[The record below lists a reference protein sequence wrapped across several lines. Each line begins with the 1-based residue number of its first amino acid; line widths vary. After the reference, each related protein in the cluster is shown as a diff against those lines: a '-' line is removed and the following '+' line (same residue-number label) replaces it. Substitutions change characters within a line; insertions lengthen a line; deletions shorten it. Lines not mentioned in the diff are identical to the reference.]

1 MNDSQ
6 QALADLEQRERER
19 THIQSLKVG
28 FNKIFGYYIEITK
41 PNLKLVPPHY
51 IRKQTVAV
59 GERFITPELQQLE
72 ARILTA
78 TEHSQQ
84 LEYELF
90 CALRRWV
97 ADQGDRL
104 RRVADLLANID
115 ALASLA
121 EVAAGSG
128 WQRPEVT
135 EAFGLQIAEGRH
147 PTVEISGASFVPNDL
162 ELTPERFLLVV
173 TGPNMAGKSTYA
185 RQAALL
191 IAVGANRQLHSSPG
205 RAASASSIVSSRAWE
220 RLICWRAACRPLCWR

>member
-1 MNDSQ
+1 M
-6 QALADLEQRERER
+6 
-19 THIQSLKVG
+19 
-28 FNKIFGYYIEITK
+28 
-41 PNLKLVPPHY
+41 
-51 IRKQTVAV
+51 AV
-59 GERFITPELQQLE
+59 GERFITPELQHLE

-104 RRVADLLANID
+104 RRVADLLANMD
-115 ALASLA
+115 ALVSLA

-205 RAASASSIVSSRAWE
+205 RAASASSIASSRAWE
-220 RLICWRAACRPLCWR
+220 RLICWRAACPPLCWR

>member
-1 MNDSQ
+1 MRR
-6 QALADLEQRERER
+6 RELYH
-19 THIQSLKVG
+19 T
-28 FNKIFGYYIEITK
+28 
-41 PNLKLVPPHY
+41 
-51 IRKQTVAV
+51 
-59 GERFITPELQQLE
+59 ELQQLE

-90 CALRRWV
+90 GALRRWV

-115 ALASLA
+115 ALVSLA
-121 EVAAGSG
+121 EVATSSG

-191 IAVGANRQLHSSPG
+191 TLLAQIGSYLPVQ
-205 RAASASSIVSSRAWE
+205 AAQIASSIVSSHAWE
-220 RLICWRAACRPLCWR
+220 R